1 MEEGILYKTFIS
13 LFTENTQLLSLSGEE
28 GMNCLYYPV
37 VLFFSPFFSISP
49 VSKDDRRWL
58 SVHSTARVVAEVG
71 LLDELVPRAG
81 QGTLILRARQE
92 ARAQQRSSEQLM
104 NAKPS
109 GTHRPPRNAFPM
121 LILPHLWLSGA
132 SAGEL

>member
-1 MEEGILYKTFIS
+1 MEEGILYKTFSS

-49 VSKDDRRWL
+49 VSQDDRRWL

-71 LLDELVPRAG
+71 LLDELVPRGG
-81 QGTLILRARQE
+81 QGTLIL
-92 ARAQQRSSEQLM
+92 
-104 NAKPS
+104 
-109 GTHRPPRNAFPM
+109 
-121 LILPHLWLSGA
+121 
-132 SAGEL
+132 

>member
-1 MEEGILYKTFIS
+1 
-13 LFTENTQLLSLSGEE
+13 
-28 GMNCLYYPV
+28 MNCLYYPV

-71 LLDELVPRAG
+71 LLDELVPRGG